1 MTDKRTFIAS
11 SETFSDFQ
19 CEISLFQVETM
30 DDIINMFRG
39 TLSEIFTEYNL
50 TKLQEVLNNTKFH
63 IHGHTIESILT
74 SDPED
79 VFFICD
85 HT

>member
-11 SETFSDFQ
+11 SETFSDYQ
-19 CEISLFQVETM
+19 CEISVYQIETIE
-30 DDIINMFRG
+30 DIINIFKRNL
-39 TLSEIFTEYNL
+39 TEIFTEYNF

-63 IHGHTIESILT
+63 IHGQTIESILT
-74 SDPED
+74 SDPGD